1 MVRSGQSYFCDLLFS
16 VNNVFFVLVHRQ
28 WHSKKEKK
36 TKKTMIEIKRTIIES
51 FIGSFCNGIVFY
63 YVSES
68 KEM

>member
-1 MVRSGQSYFCDLLFS
+1 
-16 VNNVFFVLVHRQ
+16 
-28 WHSKKEKK
+28 
-36 TKKTMIEIKRTIIES
+36 MIEIKRTIIES